1 MAVPPVVGP
10 LTGRKAVVAKLGMD
24 AHWRGAIVVA
34 NAFRDAGMEVVYVG
48 HAEPAMIARTALDE
62 DAVLVGLSTLS
73 GNHIS
78 EVPRVVAALE
88 EAGVHDVAVVVGGTV
103 PPADAAKLKDSG
115 VDEVFPTGSSLDT
128 IMTRIA
134 DLVEEYA
141 ARREPA
147 EA

>member
-1 MAVPPVVGP
+1 MVANP
-10 LTGRKAVVAKLGMD
+10 LEGRKAVIAKLGMD

-48 HAEPAMIARTALDE
+48 HAEPATIARTALDE

-73 GNHIS
+73 GNHLA
-78 EVPRVVAALE
+78 EAPRVLAALE
-88 EAGVHDVAVVVGGTV
+88 EAGVHDLALVVGGTV
-103 PPADAAKLKDSG
+103 PPADAARLKDLG
-115 VDEVFPTGSSLDT
+115 VDEVFPTGSSLES

-134 DLVEEYA
+134 DLVEGYA

-147 EA
+147 GA